1 MSNDK
6 LKKNLEMKQILDDLV
21 LGDETIKVETT
32 DDISNVRQENNAA
45 LYTDF
50 HKLSANAK
58 EESKKIVES
67 IVKFYLDLDIIN
79 KSEYVQ
85 YKKKLHADNISRV
98 MFQMETT
105 EYVCIKLLEE
115 IDAGNANLK
124 AFEVY
129 GKISDTMLKII
140 DVQSNIISKM
150 GEEWKKLR
158 ADNEE
163 IKLFSN
169 EVSVEDEGSDDLRIK
184 GSRKLVEIAQ
194 KLSEEKGLG
203 KTDYEVCSVDP
214 REAYKESLKQNEE
227 DPENKLDD
235 DLFA

>member
-169 EVSVEDEGSDDLRIK
+169 EVSVEDEGSDDLRII
-184 GSRKLVEIAQ
+184 GSR
-194 KLSEEKGLG
+194 
-203 KTDYEVCSVDP
+203 
-214 REAYKESLKQNEE
+214 
-227 DPENKLDD
+227 
-235 DLFA
+235 